1 MLRRCVTPAL
11 VAVLLS
17 GCGPDPESTE
27 ARDPEPSPSASS
39 SAPTSSGAP
48 VEFRVVL
55 ASSFEPAPD
64 SLVLQQFKG
73 LDCDAPPSPAP
84 PEEPL
89 VVCDD
94 DGVKY
99 VLEPASIVGGIESAT
114 ADLPDN
120 GVSWVVT
127 VELAAAAGATFA
139 EVTGDL
145 VGTDRQFAVVL
156 DGRILTAPTVN
167 GRITDGSLHI
177 SGDFT
182 EEQAQALAERLD
194 G

>member
-1 MLRRCVTPAL
+1 MLRRCVTLAF

-39 SAPTSSGAP
+39 SDSLPSGAP
-48 VEFRVVL
+48 VEFRLVL
-55 ASSFEPAPD
+55 ASSLEPAPD
-64 SLVLQQFKG
+64 SQVLQQFKG
-73 LDCDAPPSPAP
+73 LDCDAPPALAP

-89 VVCDD
+89 VVCDEE
-94 DGVKY
+94 GVKY

-114 ADLPDN
+114 AGIPDN

-127 VELAAAAGATFA
+127 VELDAAAGAAFA

-145 VGTDRQFAVVL
+145 VGTGRQFAVVL
-156 DGRILTAPTVN
+156 DGRILTAPTVE
-167 GRITDGSLHI
+167 GPITDGMLQI
-177 SGDFT
+177 SGNFT
-182 EEQAQALAERLD
+182 EESAQALADRLAE
-194 G
+194 